1 VENIHSVLL
10 DKDSTRSDYI
20 LRFLNEI
27 RVGLSGELSFSGS
40 LGKKVIRK
48 DGTIE
53 GLWEK

>member
-1 VENIHSVLL
+1 MENIHSVLL